1 MNKAKVKCRDIQ
13 FFSKKNNQMV
23 CVHSREEREYARMLE
38 EDSNVAFYEAGT
50 ELDRSRYSFVNPI
63 GIRKSYFD
71 TDWATDFVLQ
81 YEDGRIGVREL
92 VSASALEKQAAI
104 EKLEFSRRYWANSEA
119 SEWKVL
125 IMEKGGREN
134 VL

>member
-1 MNKAKVKCRDIQ
+1 MNKAKIKCRDIQ

-23 CVHSREEREYARMLE
+23 CVHSKEEREYARILE
-38 EDSNVAFYEAGT
+38 EDPEIVFYETGK

-71 TDWATDFVLQ
+71 TDWATDFVLH

>member
-23 CVHSREEREYARMLE
+23 CVHSKEEREYARMLE
-38 EDSNVAFYEAGT
+38 EDPEIVFYETGK

-71 TDWATDFVLQ
+71 TEWATDFVLH

-104 EKLEFSRRYWANSEA
+104 EKLEFSRRYWVNSEA

>member
-13 FFSKKNNQMV
+13 FFSKKNKQMV

-38 EDSNVAFYEAGT
+38 EDPEIVFYETGK

-71 TDWATDFVLQ
+71 TDWATDFVIH
-81 YEDGRIGVREL
+81 YEDGTVGIREL
-92 VSASALEKQAAI
+92 VSVSALEKQAAI
-104 EKLEFSRRYWANSEA
+104 EKLEFSRRYWVNSEA